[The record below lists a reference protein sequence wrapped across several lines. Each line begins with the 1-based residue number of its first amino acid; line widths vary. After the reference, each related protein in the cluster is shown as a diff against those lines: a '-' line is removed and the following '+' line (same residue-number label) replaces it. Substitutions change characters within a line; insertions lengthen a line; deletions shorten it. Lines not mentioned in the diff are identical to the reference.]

1 LVSIND
7 FISGFSGQFAQC
19 NHLSPWQLTND
30 LQAILI
36 KLIRVLDSNYKI
48 ADGIAIHRTA
58 SVEAGVVLK
67 APLVIGEHCF
77 IGTHAYLRG
86 GVYLVNSV
94 KIGPG

>member
-1 LVSIND
+1 MVSIND

-58 SVEAGVVLK
+58 SV
-67 APLVIGEHCF
+67 
-77 IGTHAYLRG
+77 
-86 GVYLVNSV
+86 
-94 KIGPG
+94 